1 MVIGEQRGIR
11 ISLKMRG
18 NLTARITFLEADGL
32 FGQLREQL
40 LAEEDVLRRLQLPL
54 PMLVRRVGARKC
66 AHVRQVRGDEL
77 RRLFLDEDLDVRDA
91 LELRRHVYLW

>member
-1 MVIGEQRGIR
+1 MT
-11 ISLKMRG
+11 LF
-18 NLTARITFLEADGL
+18 TFLKADGL
-32 FGQLREQL
+32 FGQLREEL

-54 PMLVRRVGARKC
+54 PVLVGRVGARKG

-91 LELRRHVYLW
+91 LELRRHVDLCEVGRLHV